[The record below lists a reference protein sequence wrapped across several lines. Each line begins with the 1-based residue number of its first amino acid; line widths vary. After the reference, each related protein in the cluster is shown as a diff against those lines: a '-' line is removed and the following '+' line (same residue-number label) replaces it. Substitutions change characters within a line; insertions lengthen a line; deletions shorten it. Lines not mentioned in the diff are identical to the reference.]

1 MPRQKEFDR
10 DDVLAKAMQ
19 TFWSQG
25 YAATSVQDLVE
36 SMGINRGSL
45 YDTFGD
51 KRSLFLAA
59 IAYYEAAA
67 LQPAIARLE
76 APGAGKQAIAD
87 HFYNVVE
94 RASSDQE
101 QRGCFA
107 TNSVVELCAR
117 DRDVADRVA
126 AGLQRL
132 EGALKRALQT
142 AQAQGELASDR
153 NLDELASFL
162 LCTLQGLRV
171 VSKLNPD
178 RERLRGIVRAALTV
192 LD

>member
-1 MPRQKEFDR
+1 MPRHKEFDR

-51 KRSLFLAA
+51 KHSLFLAA
-59 IAYYEAAA
+59 IAHYEAAA
-67 LQPAIARLE
+67 IQPAIARLE
-76 APGAGKQAIAD
+76 APGAGKQAIAE
-87 HFYNVVE
+87 HFYSLVE
-94 RASSDQE
+94 RASSDPE

-107 TNSVVELCAR
+107 TNAAVELCAR

-126 AGLQRL
+126 ASLQHL
-132 EGALKRALQT
+132 ERALKRALQT
-142 AQAQGELASDR
+142 AQAQGELTGDR